1 MKKIKSIIPILAACI
16 APSFSSA
23 QEQPEYVGFQPF
35 GEQQQQAKSKDKK
48 KKKGKSASSKASAE
62 STSEVVA
69 NARLVEAIKG
79 FDVAREQAKSFL
91 VEVATVA
98 QEEQCSK
105 AEIVASIVAARGC
118 TEKTAKEQYSR
129 MKKLLTDPEAL
140 EELRTGQADLKTVRE
155 KTTKK
160 QSNPSPKKAKENAEK
175 KFAKGLSLVVTAAK
189 EQGWDAATVLNTLK
203 AKLKKE
209 GVK

>member
-1 MKKIKSIIPILAACI
+1 MKRKNKYS
-16 APSFSSA
+16 
-23 QEQPEYVGFQPF
+23 QEQPIHEVFQTF
-35 GEQQQQAKSKDKK
+35 MQQQQQAKKDKK
-48 KKKGKSASSKASAE
+48 KKKGSASAKASAE
-62 STSEVVA
+62 AASNVVA
-69 NARLVEAIKG
+69 NPRLVEKIRG
-79 FDVAREQAKSFL
+79 FDIARDQAKSFL

-105 AEIVASIVAARGC
+105 AEIVASIVEARGC

-140 EELRTGQADLKTVRE
+140 EELRNGTADLKTVRE
-155 KTTKK
+155 RTTKP
-160 QSNPSPKKAKENAEK
+160 QGNPSPKKAKENAEK